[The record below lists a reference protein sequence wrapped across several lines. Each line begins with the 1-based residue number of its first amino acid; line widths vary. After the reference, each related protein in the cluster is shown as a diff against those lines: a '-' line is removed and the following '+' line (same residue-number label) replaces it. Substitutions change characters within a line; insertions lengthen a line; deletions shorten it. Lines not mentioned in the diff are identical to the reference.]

1 MMKLLRVTVALAAV
15 HACASPLQAQSPWP
29 ADAPQAEVM
38 LLGTFHFADQGLDS
52 YRPRFDIDVR
62 SPERQAEIESIVEQL
77 AAFNPTRVAV
87 ERKPERQVQ
96 LDSLYRAYRAGEF
109 ELGPNE
115 IYQIGFRLAARLGHE
130 RVWAIDAPARSFFP
144 GMTQAQWDSA
154 QAVRPAVDPTWDA
167 HYMHWYAYED
177 SLKTTMP
184 LADFL
189 LYMNQPER
197 LLRSHGAY
205 LVGTFRSS
213 AGPEDWW
220 GVDAMSFW
228 WNRNLRMFS
237 NIMRLRQAP
246 DERILVVVGVGHVP
260 IIRHSIEAAPDVRL
274 VEVGEY
280 LRPAAGE

>member
-1 MMKLLRVTVALAAV
+1 MNLRRTILAHAAALA
-15 HACASPLQAQSPWP
+15 CALPLQAQSPWP
-29 ADAPQAEVM
+29 ADAPEAEVM

-77 AAFNPTRVAV
+77 AAFDPTRVAV
-87 ERKPERQVQ
+87 ERRPERQAE
-96 LDSLYRAYRAGEF
+96 LDSLYRAYRAGAH

-115 IYQIGFRLAARLGHE
+115 LYQIGFRLAARLGHE
-130 RVWAIDAPARSFFP
+130 RVWAIDAPARSYFP

-154 QAVRPAVDPTWDA
+154 IAARPPVDTTWDA
-167 HYMHWYAYED
+167 HYHRWYAYED

-205 LVGTFRSS
+205 LTGTFEAS
-213 AGPEDWW
+213 AAQDDWW

-228 WNRNLRMFS
+228 WNRNLRIFS
-237 NIMRLRQAP
+237 NILRLRQSP
-246 DERILVVVGVGHVP
+246 DERILVLIGAGHVP
-260 IIRHSIEAAPDVRL
+260 IIRHAVESAPGVRL
-274 VEVGEY
+274 VEVSEY
-280 LRPAAGE
+280 LRPADER